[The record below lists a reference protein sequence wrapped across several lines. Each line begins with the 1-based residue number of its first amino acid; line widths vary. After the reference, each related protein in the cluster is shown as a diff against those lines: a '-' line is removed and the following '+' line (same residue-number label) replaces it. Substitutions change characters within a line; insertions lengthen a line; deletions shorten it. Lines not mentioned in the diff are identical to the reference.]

1 MKKQYYYYIGGA
13 VAVIAIVLVILFWRK
28 DLSGN
33 IVIPFISHQQ
43 PKVDPH
49 LPSSVAL
56 ADKLDEVLFEGIFN
70 ISANPSGITYEDGL
84 GELVGIDDNFVV
96 TIRLKNNVKWHDSY
110 NITVDDDDIT
120 VSDGDPRYF
129 SARDL
134 NYTLKRIQRLGSLSP
149 DYILVSQAVADF
161 SFDGPNADN
170 EIRFKFRADRTWLDD
185 DIKEVLSFK
194 VLPQAARD
202 NESVF
207 NIGSGPYMTAQRD
220 AEVSNYVK
228 NPSGTATLGRVTLE
242 PFIDNSTF
250 TTELSN
256 GNINTLLETP
266 FGSLSPILA
275 DAEEYFH
282 KSNISTVFFAVL
294 FNTERLDRNQRVQVR
309 RLLDNEVIHNRF
321 YKLGSEQQRHIA
333 DYKGNKDNYTDYLNY
348 SVFPTSTYYV
358 DEQVVMPQR
367 DKAAPD
373 LSVLPDTVRVAAC
386 LNFGFREEYRELI
399 EIMNDPA
406 LFKGKGNYD
415 AVLVA
420 FTGYRSTFLFDLYDI
435 FLREPDL
442 ERYRIN
448 LVTTEPGMGTP
459 TVLSQSFQA
468 DRNFF
473 RLDARNN
480 TAEQEDIAKLLEYIY
495 EFMATREIGDKQA
508 YSRFI
513 DELEYDMALGSWL
526 FSLPS
531 LSYFSTQFD
540 ANTIDLYGVASQL
553 STIEKWQERKED

>member
-1 MKKQYYYYIGGA
+1 
-13 VAVIAIVLVILFWRK
+13 
-28 DLSGN
+28 
-33 IVIPFISHQQ
+33 
-43 PKVDPH
+43 
-49 LPSSVAL
+49 
-56 ADKLDEVLFEGIFN
+56 
-70 ISANPSGITYEDGL
+70 
-84 GELVGIDDNFVV
+84 
-96 TIRLKNNVKWHDSY
+96 
-110 NITVDDDDIT
+110 
-120 VSDGDPRYF
+120 
-129 SARDL
+129 
-134 NYTLKRIQRLGSLSP
+134 
-149 DYILVSQAVADF
+149 
-161 SFDGPNADN
+161 
-170 EIRFKFRADRTWLDD
+170 
-185 DIKEVLSFK
+185 
-194 VLPQAARD
+194 
-202 NESVF
+202 
-207 NIGSGPYMTAQRD
+207 
-220 AEVSNYVK
+220 
-228 NPSGTATLGRVTLE
+228 
-242 PFIDNSTF
+242 
-250 TTELSN
+250 
-256 GNINTLLETP
+256 
-266 FGSLSPILA
+266 
-275 DAEEYFH
+275 
-282 KSNISTVFFAVL
+282 
-294 FNTERLDRNQRVQVR
+294 
-309 RLLDNEVIHNRF
+309 
-321 YKLGSEQQRHIA
+321 
-333 DYKGNKDNYTDYLNY
+333 
-348 SVFPTSTYYV
+348 V

-406 LFKGKGNYD
+406 LFKGKVKAMAVSNEEIKKGNYD